1 MSRIRSIKP
10 DFFRH
15 EALQD
20 LEVSNPGSYVML
32 VYAGLW
38 TQCDKNGV
46 FMWRP
51 RQLKLDILPFINF
64 DMNKTLD
71 ILSDSGQV
79 IKYTADG
86 KELGFI
92 PTFKKHQRISGKEAQ
107 ETGKHPLPNSE
118 AQEKQ
123 PGSNRE
129 ATENNNHAISQG
141 EATGKQPGSERD
153 QTGAQEKEWSMG
165 MGKGMDNI
173 PGDPQKDE
181 TVITPTM
188 SEAIPIAQLMYDKIL
203 IIDPKFKA
211 SESKLKGWAAD
222 IEKLIR
228 LDARSPDEIKAV
240 VEWVYQ
246 DQFWKGNIL
255 SGGKLREK
263 FTQLLAQMQRKNG
276 NAGRFTNGEDF
287 RRKYEAGEI

>member
-1 MSRIRSIKP
+1 MGELDSQYVSIQRVIWYKSQ
-10 DFFRH
+10 FK
-15 EALQD
+15 
-20 LEVSNPGSYVML
+20 S
-32 VYAGLW
+32 
-38 TQCDKNGV
+38 
-46 FMWRP
+46 
-51 RQLKLDILPFINF
+51 
-64 DMNKTLD
+64 
-71 ILSDSGQV
+71 LSDDAKLLFLYLDTCPHGNMIGFYVLPIGYGCEDLKWDRERFTEGLHELLDKQLIGYDFDSSVVLDLHHILKFPPQNPNQV
-79 IKYTADG
+79 KAAIKKFNDLPVNTLNQAFYDMA
-86 KELGFI
+86 KQLPEGFI
-92 PTFKKHQRISGKEAQ
+92 EPLLECIAKRLGESVTVTVTVTVPVTEPVTETSGE
-107 ETGKHPLPNSE
+107 
-118 AQEKQ
+118 
-123 PGSNRE
+123 
-129 ATENNNHAISQG
+129 
-141 EATGKQPGSERD
+141 
-153 QTGAQEKEWSMG
+153 
-165 MGKGMDNI
+165 
-173 PGDPQKDE
+173 PQKDE

-263 FTQLLAQMQRKNG
+263 FTQLLAQTQRKNG